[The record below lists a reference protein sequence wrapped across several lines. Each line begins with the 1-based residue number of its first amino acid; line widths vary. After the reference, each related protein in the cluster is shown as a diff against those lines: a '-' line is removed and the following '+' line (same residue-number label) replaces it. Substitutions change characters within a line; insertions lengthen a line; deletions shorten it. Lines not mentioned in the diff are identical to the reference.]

1 MLNEM
6 RLGKLSSQSIEAF
19 RTLNRPLDFNDDFE
33 ATELFVITIPK
44 KQEMILTIL
53 QISDPFRG

>member
-19 RTLNRPLDFNDDFE
+19 RTLKRPLDFNDDFE
-33 ATELFVITIPK
+33 ATELFVIIILK

-53 QISDPFRG
+53 QVSDPFRG

>member
-6 RLGKLSSQSIEAF
+6 RLGKLTSESIEAF

-33 ATELFVITIPK
+33 ATELFVITIPNK
-44 KQEMILTIL
+44 YEEMILTIL
-53 QISDPFRG
+53 QVSDPF

>member
-6 RLGKLSSQSIEAF
+6 RLGKLSSESIEAF

-33 ATELFVITIPK
+33 ATELFVITIPNK
-44 KQEMILTIL
+44 YEEMILTIL
-53 QISDPFRG
+53 QVSDPF

>member
-6 RLGKLSSQSIEAF
+6 RLGKLSSESVEAF

-33 ATELFVITIPK
+33 ATELYVITFPN
-44 KQEMILTIL
+44 Q
-53 QISDPFRG
+53 

>member
-33 ATELFVITIPK
+33 ATELFVIIILK
-44 KQEMILTIL
+44 KHEMILTIL
-53 QISDPFRG
+53 QVSDPLRG